1 MSHSLQPHGPQ
12 ASLSFTISQNLL
24 ELMSIESVMPSN
36 ILIFCCPHFLVPS
49 ILPSIR
55 VFSNELFLPI
65 KGQSIEA
72 SASASVLPMNIW
84 GWFLL
89 GWASL
94 IFLPSKS
101 LLQHHNLKASI
112 LQHSALFMIQLS
124 HPYMTTTKTIAL
136 IIWTFAG
143 NVISLLFNM
152 LSRFVMAFLLRSKGL
167 WILWLQS
174 PCAVILKPRKRKS
187 VTVSTFS
194 PIYLPWSDG
203 PRYHN
208 LRFLNVEL

>member
-84 GWFLL
+84 GWLPLGFMGLIYLL
-89 GWASL
+89 
-94 IFLPSKS
+94 
-101 LLQHHNLKASI
+101 
-112 LQHSALFMIQLS
+112 
-124 HPYMTTTKTIAL
+124 
-136 IIWTFAG
+136 
-143 NVISLLFNM
+143 
-152 LSRFVMAFLLRSKGL
+152 SKGL
-167 WILWLQS
+167 SRIFSRTTIWKHQFFSAQPSLWSNSHICIWVLQ
-174 PCAVILKPRKRKS
+174 KPL
-187 VTVSTFS
+187 FW
-194 PIYLPWSDG
+194 LDG
-203 PRYHN
+203 P
-208 LRFLNVEL
+208 FLAKCCLCFLICCLSLSYLSFQGASIF